1 MIMNIR
7 RDETDPADLV
17 SHCAAK
23 IRFLSNCFIGNGR
36 LDYDLELSTRGVSG
50 LAFILEDLEEELDLI
65 SSKLDVGTGEKLQDS
80 IQNAR
85 DKDKI

>member
-1 MIMNIR
+1 MKIR

-36 LDYDLELSTRGVSG
+36 LDYNFELSTRGVSG
-50 LAFILEDLEEELDLI
+50 LAFILEDLEEELNLI
-65 SSKLDVGTGEKLQDS
+65 SSKLVVGTGERLQDS
-80 IQNAR
+80 IQNGR
-85 DKDKI
+85 DKGEI